1 MHANNNT
8 KQAARLRK
16 EAIANGTFGA
26 FDSQTGGW
34 VGGWVGRPASAL
46 HLCLLLEWVD

>member
-34 VGGWVGRPASAL
+34 VGRPASAL